1 LHLLFEKNNRKLPR
15 ERSTLS
21 RFPRFPFF
29 LGFKN
34 FGDAFLTLLPS
45 TRCSTYSTVLSY
57 MQSSTRSSFSVG
69 TSLEP
74 PNSMMVIMEDITSL
88 TKKAINIEGLTV
100 LSISSHDVPQS
111 ESACKVIAA
120 SAIHR
125 QSAW

>member
-1 LHLLFEKNNRKLPR
+1 
-15 ERSTLS
+15 
-21 RFPRFPFF
+21 
-29 LGFKN
+29 
-34 FGDAFLTLLPS
+34 
-45 TRCSTYSTVLSY
+45 
-57 MQSSTRSSFSVG
+57 MQSSTQSSFSVG

-74 PNSMMVIMEDITSL
+74 PNSMMVIMKDITSL
-88 TKKAINIEGLTV
+88 TNKAINIEGLTV